1 MWKLAFAGAVLS
13 VVSFGAV
20 ASAGEGKIRQA
31 SQNRV
36 INGRLGGE
44 VRFTVAGKPSDV
56 VFVKTRRKTFA
67 ALTIRK
73 LKNSPLSGGSYRGS
87 GGDTVVRVR
96 IRNAQAEFNGGSV
109 KIFRGSTRIDSDP
122 VRLH

>member
-1 MWKLAFAGAVLS
+1 
-13 VVSFGAV
+13 VSGV
-20 ASAGEGKIRQA
+20 ASANEGKIRQA
-31 SQNRV
+31 HQNRV
-36 INGRLGGE
+36 ISGRLGGE

-67 ALTIRK
+67 AMTIRS
-73 LKNSPLSGGSYRGS
+73 LKSSFLSGGSYRGS

-96 IRNAQAEFNGGSV
+96 IRNAQPEFNGGSV
-109 KIFRGSTRIDSDP
+109 QIFRGSTRIDSDP